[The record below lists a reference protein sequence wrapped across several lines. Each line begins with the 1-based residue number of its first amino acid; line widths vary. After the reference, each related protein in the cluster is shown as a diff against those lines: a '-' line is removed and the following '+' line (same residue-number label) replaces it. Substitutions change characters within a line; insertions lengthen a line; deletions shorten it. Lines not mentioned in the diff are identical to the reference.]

1 MILDNTEF
9 SEGVCMYNAPNIHV
23 YLLVLQLGRKWLV
36 AVSGYDQG
44 TTHTHLL
51 VISSSDSALCLWLSR
66 AALRGPGQPSQLS
79 LQAVVHAACPTH
91 SQWEASGFIDGFR
104 VAVQEDDS

>member
-1 MILDNTEF
+1 
-9 SEGVCMYNAPNIHV
+9 MYNAPNVVSIIHV
-23 YLLVLQLGRKWLV
+23 HLLVLQVGRKWLV

-66 AALRGPGQPSQLS
+66 ATLRGLGQASQLS
-79 LQAVVHAACPTH
+79 LQAAVHAACPTH

-104 VAVQEDDS
+104 VSVQEDDS